1 LKRGVLIV
9 LLGLVL
15 VPIIFADEFGDFK
28 GEEKADVNLDQQR
41 TLSQQLETQIQ
52 SSISTGSIVNLN
64 TPEYRNNPEVV
75 KKVLKEKFNM
85 DINSFTGV
93 SIEAGI
99 LKVGT
104 SEIDL
109 QAGKSIKLEVQGN
122 TIIRYEDGQT
132 TILNAQGVVIKEKS
146 KEVEQAEAIKDGET
160 DIQFLTRYKEDGQT
174 TTPTTPSFP

>member
-1 LKRGVLIV
+1 MKKIGVLILISLLLLMPSV
-9 LLGLVL
+9 LSLFEKTKGDVQSGG
-15 VPIIFADEFGDFK
+15 EFK
-28 GEEKADVNLDQQR
+28 EINQNDQ

-52 SSISTGSIVNLN
+52 SSISTCTTVNLN
-64 TPEYRNNPEVV
+64 SPEYRNNPEVV

-160 DIQFLTRYKEDGQT
+160 DIQFLTRYK
-174 TTPTTPSFP
+174 